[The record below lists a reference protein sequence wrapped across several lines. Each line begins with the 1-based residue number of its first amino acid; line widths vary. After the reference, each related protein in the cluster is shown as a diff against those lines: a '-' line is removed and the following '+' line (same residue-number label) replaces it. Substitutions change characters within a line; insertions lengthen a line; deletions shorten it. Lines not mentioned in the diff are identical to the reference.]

1 MSFEEGLVS
10 VKTTNSVKWVQKVL
24 NLPMVLA
31 EKLGRTS
38 GENDKIRIKQ

>member
-10 VKTTNSVKWVQKVL
+10 VKTTNSVEWVKKEL

-31 EKLGRTS
+31 EKLVRIP